1 MKAIRIVL
9 AWTEVVMGRF
19 ERNGKSEDYL
29 GNKTGKFPF
38 YLDKESEKEKYKDN

>member
-19 ERNGKSEDYL
+19 ERNGKSEEYL

-38 YLDKESEKEKYKDN
+38 LFG